1 MIINYKNFILLLFY
15 WLLISNFIS
24 ASTNGNVYGK
34 VFNAENDSP
43 LVGANV
49 IITNNNIGTATDYKG
64 LFNIINILPGN
75 YTLRISMIGFADYEI
90 KDLIISMNR
99 TTYVEI
105 GLTSD
110 TIKYEAIIVQAE
122 RPLVKRDVSASVLN
136 IQDETIQSLPANNL
150 ENIISLQAGV
160 IGMSIRGGE
169 PSQTAL
175 FIDGFRFNDERSN
188 HPFTTINI
196 NTIKEI
202 HLQTGGFNAEY
213 GNIRSGIINI
223 ITIDGSEKNYQASL
237 SLWQSDKAPKHFGKS
252 LYDKSSYFLRP
263 YLDDDVCWTGTNNGV
278 WDNYTERQYP
288 SFVGWNSI
296 SLSSMNDSD
305 PSNDLTPTAAQ
316 KIFKWQHRRKGTNRL
331 SDYSRDL
338 LISGPL
344 PMKSKNF
351 VFSLSHTET
360 QNVFIIPLSKDSYNS
375 SSTVFKLTG
384 KIRETV
390 RMSISS
396 LYGIVS
402 SVSPYDWKVTPTGL
416 LLNGSS
422 DVAELINGSTGN
434 SILFMPGYYSPTE
447 IYRYA
452 LGLKINHILS
462 EKMFY
467 EVILQQMGNQYN
479 TYQSSTRDTTKNNMV
494 VNGFYFD
501 EAPFGYWGHSETSID
516 GMNIG
521 GWMNLGRDKSSNVTS
536 FIRLDLTKVLNKHHQ
551 IKTGFEYVINDYH
564 INSSTVN
571 PSMETW
577 NREMSYY
584 VSPSRNAIYIQD
596 KIDHNGVIA
605 NIGFRVESTTPN
617 TNWYDLEPYDK
628 NLSQGEGSNLEK
640 QASTYG
646 VNKNYYISPRLGISH
661 PITENS
667 KLYFNYGHFYSEPES
682 SFRFRIQREY
692 NGLVTHL
699 GNPGLLNERTI
710 AYEIGY
716 AHSWNG
722 LLLNM
727 AAYYKDVTDQVGWI
741 YFEDVRGSVSYSLA
755 GNNNYADIRG
765 LELTISKPRKKW
777 ISGFINYTYMVNST
791 GYFGYTHNYQDPNKM
806 RQYLQLNP
814 YLEKPK
820 PQPFARINLDF
831 KSPGNFGPGFSGI
844 HPLGSISLSLL
855 YTYQAGA
862 FDTYNPNNIPG
873 IQNNI
878 QWKDNYNVDLRLIKR
893 LSIGRNQIEFFLDVT
908 NALNIK
914 TLSPAGFSDYID
926 YIDYLESLKFNWED
940 GTEHG
945 NDRVGEFRNWSILYD
960 PLESNPNNDPLISKR
975 NEVRRKNKSYIDMP
989 NLRGLSYL
997 DPRKISAGIRYNFK

>member
-1 MIINYKNFILLLFY
+1 VIINYKNCILLLFY
-15 WLLISNFIS
+15 WLSISNFIS
-24 ASTNGNVYGK
+24 ASTNGNIYGK
-34 VFNAENDSP
+34 VFNTENDSP

-49 IITNNNIGTATDYKG
+49 IIINNNIGTATDNKG
-64 LFNIINILPGN
+64 LYNIINILPGN
-75 YTLRISMIGFADYEI
+75 YTLRVSMIGFADYEI
-90 KDLIISMNR
+90 KDLTISMNR
-99 TTYVEI
+99 TTYVEV
-105 GLTSD
+105 GLTPD

-122 RPLVKRDVSASVLN
+122 RPLVKRDISASVLN
-136 IQDETIQSLPANNL
+136 IQDETIQSLPATNL
-150 ENIISLQAGV
+150 EDIISLQAGV
-160 IGMSIRGGE
+160 TGMFIRGGS

-175 FIDGFRFNDERSN
+175 FVDGFRLNDERSN

-196 NTIKEI
+196 NAIKEI

-223 ITIDGSEKNYQASL
+223 MTIDGSEKNYSASL

-252 LYDKSSYFLRP
+252 LYDEDSYFLRP
-263 YLDDDVCWTGTNNGV
+263 YLDDDVCWTGTNSGV

-288 SFVGWNSI
+288 AFEGWNSI
-296 SLSSMNDSD
+296 SLFTMNDSD

-316 KIFKWQHRRKGTNRL
+316 KIFKWQHRRNGAIRL
-331 SDYSRDL
+331 PDYSRNL
-338 LISGPL
+338 LINGPL
-344 PMKSKNF
+344 PFQSKHL

-360 QNVFIIPLSKDSYNS
+360 QDVFIIPLSRDSYNS

-384 KIRETV
+384 KISEKIRI
-390 RMSISS
+390 SISS
-396 LYGIVS
+396 LYGTVS

-416 LLNGSS
+416 LINSSS

-452 LGLKINHILS
+452 FGLKINHILS

-479 TYQSSTRDTTKNNMV
+479 TYQLSTRDTTKNNMV
-494 VNGFYFD
+494 VDGFYFD
-501 EAPFGYWGHSETSID
+501 EAPFGYWGYSETSID

-536 FIRLDLTKVLNKHHQ
+536 FIKLDLTKVLNKHHQ
-551 IKTGFEYVINDYH
+551 IKTGFEYVMNDYR

-571 PSMETW
+571 PSMDTW

-584 VSPSRNAIYIQD
+584 VSPRRNAVYVQD
-596 KIDHNGVIA
+596 KIDHDGVIA
-605 NIGFRVESTTPN
+605 NIGLRVESTVPN

-628 NLSQGEGSNLEK
+628 NLSQGEGANIET
-640 QASTYG
+640 QVPTYEAEH
-646 VNKNYYISPRLGISH
+646 KYYISPRLGISH

-699 GNPGLLNERTI
+699 GNPGLSNERTI

-716 AHSWNG
+716 AHSWNE
-722 LLLNM
+722 LLLNL
-727 AAYYKDVTDQVGWI
+727 AAYYKDVTDQAGWI
-741 YFEDVRGSVSYSLA
+741 YFEDVRGSVSYSRA

-791 GYFGYTHNYQDPNKM
+791 GYFGFTHNYQDPNKM

-820 PQPFARINLDF
+820 PQPFARVNLDF
-831 KSPGNFGPGFSGI
+831 TSPENFGPGFSGL
-844 HPLGSISLSLL
+844 HPFEFISLSLL
-855 YTYQAGA
+855 YTYKAGA

-878 QWKDNYNVDLRLIKR
+878 QWKDNYNVDLRLMKK
-893 LSIGRNQIEFFLDVT
+893 LSIGRNKIEFFLDIT
-908 NALNIK
+908 NALNRK
-914 TLSPAGFSDYID
+914 KLSPAGFSDYFD

-940 GTEHG
+940 GIEHG
-945 NDRVGEFRNWSILYD
+945 NDRVGEFRNWNTPYD

-975 NEVRRKNKSYIDMP
+975 NELRKKNKSYIDMP
-989 NLRGLSYL
+989 NLKGLCYL
-997 DPRKISAGIRYNFK
+997 DPRKISIGARYNF

>member
-434 SILFMPGYYSPTE
+434 SIIFMPGYYSPTE

>member
-1 MIINYKNFILLLFY
+1 
-15 WLLISNFIS
+15 
-24 ASTNGNVYGK
+24 
-34 VFNAENDSP
+34 
-43 LVGANV
+43 
-49 IITNNNIGTATDYKG
+49 
-64 LFNIINILPGN
+64 
-75 YTLRISMIGFADYEI
+75 
-90 KDLIISMNR
+90 
-99 TTYVEI
+99 
-105 GLTSD
+105 
-110 TIKYEAIIVQAE
+110 
-122 RPLVKRDVSASVLN
+122 
-136 IQDETIQSLPANNL
+136 
-150 ENIISLQAGV
+150 
-160 IGMSIRGGE
+160 
-169 PSQTAL
+169 
-175 FIDGFRFNDERSN
+175 
-188 HPFTTINI
+188 
-196 NTIKEI
+196 
-202 HLQTGGFNAEY
+202 
-213 GNIRSGIINI
+213 
-223 ITIDGSEKNYQASL
+223 
-237 SLWQSDKAPKHFGKS
+237 
-252 LYDKSSYFLRP
+252 
-263 YLDDDVCWTGTNNGV
+263 
-278 WDNYTERQYP
+278 
-288 SFVGWNSI
+288 
-296 SLSSMNDSD
+296 
-305 PSNDLTPTAAQ
+305 
-316 KIFKWQHRRKGTNRL
+316 
-331 SDYSRDL
+331 
-338 LISGPL
+338 
-344 PMKSKNF
+344 
-351 VFSLSHTET
+351 
-360 QNVFIIPLSKDSYNS
+360 
-375 SSTVFKLTG
+375 
-384 KIRETV
+384 
-390 RMSISS
+390 
-396 LYGIVS
+396 
-402 SVSPYDWKVTPTGL
+402 
-416 LLNGSS
+416 
-422 DVAELINGSTGN
+422 
-434 SILFMPGYYSPTE
+434 
-447 IYRYA
+447 
-452 LGLKINHILS
+452 
-462 EKMFY
+462 
-467 EVILQQMGNQYN
+467 
-479 TYQSSTRDTTKNNMV
+479 
-494 VNGFYFD
+494 
-501 EAPFGYWGHSETSID
+501 
-516 GMNIG
+516 MNIG

-727 AAYYKDVTDQVGWI
+727 AAYYKNVTDQVGWI

>member
-975 NEVRRKNKSYIDMP
+975 NKVRGKNKSYIDMP